1 MVGEWENAEPGVKRK
16 IFPPGESVMMME
28 VHFEKGAEGYQHS
41 HPHEQFSYVM
51 KGSFQFTIEG
61 EQTTVSQGETIFI
74 PGNHK
79 HGVVALEEGILLDAF
94 TPLREDLLNR

>member
-1 MVGEWENAEPGVKRK
+1 
-16 IFPPGESVMMME
+16 
-28 VHFEKGAEGYQHS
+28 
-41 HPHEQFSYVM
+41 QFSYVM